1 MYVYIYIITITR
13 FKIAAVML
21 RRVILAIRVQLRR
34 ELVRA
39 FGLGACI
46 QGAHLASAGFAARP
60 DASADPYQ
68 LAYICF

>member
-39 FGLGACI
+39 FGLVVN
-46 QGAHLASAGFAARP
+46 HRYFSFL
-60 DASADPYQ
+60 
-68 LAYICF
+68 